1 MTKNDKLRLQGK
13 VAIVTGA
20 CQGLGFGI
28 SRAFLEAGA
37 TVVLTDINTNVSS
50 SAQSLD
56 SIGTASSYVLDV
68 RNEAAFAACVDDT
81 ASRYGKVDIFV
92 NNAALTI
99 SKSVW
104 DIPADEWDD
113 VLAVNLRGVFFGC
126 RVAGKF
132 MRDQRR
138 GRIVNISSLAGQRG
152 GVVAGAHYSA
162 SKAGILVLTKCFAQ
176 ELAGYGVT
184 VNSIAPAAIDGPI
197 VSLMPTD
204 KVEGLKKTIPV
215 RRLGTADDVARIA
228 LFLASD
234 LSSYVSGAVIPADG
248 GLAVYR

>member
-1 MTKNDKLRLQGK
+1 MTSNDKLRLQGN

-20 CQGLGFGI
+20 SQGLGFGI

-184 VNSIAPAAIDGPI
+184 VNSIAPAAIDGPV
-197 VSLMPTD
+197 VSLMPAE

-215 RRLGTADDVARIA
+215 GRLGKDSEIGAAAVY
-228 LFLASD
+228 LASED
-234 LSSYVSGAVIPADG
+234 AGFVTGSTIDVNG
-248 GLAVYR
+248 GVFMR